1 MTIPS
6 KKKKKKKRGHGS
18 PSSHLFFRSH
28 FLIPKAL
35 HWDEFREISE
45 YVGRVKRRLFSF
57 SPLSLFSVRNQLNSH
72 LGRVRSW
79 LTSISMA
86 DNDFNTPP
94 VDRTHHMFHTIRL
107 SPAVAW
113 AKPRGTNPQI
123 EQRAK
128 RVSSPPSLVFTFG
141 PKAQRN

>member
-1 MTIPS
+1 MAIPS
-6 KKKKKKKRGHGS
+6 KEKKKRGHGS
-18 PSSHLFFRSH
+18 PSIRLFYRSH

-35 HWDEFREISE
+35 HWDEFKEILE
-45 YVGRVKRRLFSF
+45 YVGGMKCRLFSF
-57 SPLSLFSVRNQLNSH
+57 SPLSLFPVRNQLNSH

-79 LTSISMA
+79 LTSISVA
-86 DNDFNTPP
+86 DNGFNAPP
-94 VDRTHHMFHTIRL
+94 VARTHHMFHTIHL

-113 AKPRGTNPQI
+113 AKPRGANPQI

-128 RVSSPPSLVFTFG
+128 RISSPQSLVFTFG